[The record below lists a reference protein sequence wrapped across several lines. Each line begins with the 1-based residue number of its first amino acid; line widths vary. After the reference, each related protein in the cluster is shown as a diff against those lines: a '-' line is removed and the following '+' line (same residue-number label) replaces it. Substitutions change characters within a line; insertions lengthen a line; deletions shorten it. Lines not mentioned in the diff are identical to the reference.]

1 MANRRLNKKVA
12 FIGSVIFV
20 VLALGAILV
29 MFQLSGDPQELIR
42 DAEDA
47 LQAARQ
53 ATDEQIKQQNYDR
66 AKSSFERAYASAKTE
81 DLMEEVLFKMV
92 DMYLEVEDKEWP
104 YVLGCWDEIIKINP
118 NNPKARFGRLK
129 YFHILSDSS
138 IGGPW
143 QEVHKQASEFLKVAE
158 DAKLLGAD
166 TAKWDVFE
174 TEQIDTS
181 RLLLGPYLYLLRG
194 RAA

>member
-12 FIGSVIFV
+12 LIGSVIFV
-20 VLALGAILV
+20 VLALGAIFV
-29 MFQLSGDPQELIR
+29 MFQLSGDPQELIK

-66 AKSSFERAYASAKTE
+66 AESSFRGAYARAKTE
-81 DLMEEVLFKMV
+81 DLREEVLFKMV

-104 YVLGCWDEIIKINP
+104 FVLGCWDEIIRINP

-158 DAKLLGAD
+158 DADLLGED

-174 TEQIDTS
+174 NEKSASQQ
-181 RLLLGPYLYLLRG
+181 RLGPY
-194 RAA
+194 